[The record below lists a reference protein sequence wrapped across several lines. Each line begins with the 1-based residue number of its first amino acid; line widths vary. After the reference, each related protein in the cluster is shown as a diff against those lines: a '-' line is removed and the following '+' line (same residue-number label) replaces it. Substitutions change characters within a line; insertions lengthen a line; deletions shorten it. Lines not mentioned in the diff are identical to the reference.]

1 VLPMG
6 HDGTCADA
14 MHDALAPARAI
25 EDAERKVVEAAER
38 LASATKKVTEAHML
52 GQPSGLH
59 ANALKREIE
68 QSVAEVEATVT
79 ALHAA
84 RQGVQHGE

>member
-1 VLPMG
+1 MG

-25 EDAERKVVEAAER
+25 EDAERKVVEAAE
-38 LASATKKVTEAHML
+38 AFDAADES
-52 GQPSGLH
+52 LH
-59 ANALKREIE
+59 NYRRVVDVVAAVRVYNDKAAALRKAVR
-68 QSVAEVEATVT
+68 

-84 RQGVQHGE
+84 RQGVVS